1 MLMVIVG
8 IREDDLKEK
17 ADILAEF
24 NLLHSDA
31 SIGNL
36 YANGPSR
43 FLDEVQQ
50 RISEANWNGYYVDE
64 VDIM

>member
-1 MLMVIVG
+1 MVIVG

-17 ADILAEF
+17 ADILAEIY
-24 NLLHSDA
+24 LLHSDA

-36 YANGPSR
+36 YANGSSR